1 MSGIGV
7 SEDAI
12 NLYYLIR
19 AKSTYKWALW
29 QIDEKG
35 TTVVIAD
42 VGDPT
47 STYDQFLAAL
57 PEHDCRY
64 GLFDYQY
71 TAPDGNVMNKL
82 VFLNWAPD
90 TARVK
95 AKMMYASTKD
105 FFKGHL
111 DGISA
116 EFQASDLDE
125 ISEESVRDAVRA
137 LGKR

>member
-7 SEDAI
+7 TEDAV

-29 QIDEKG
+29 QVDSKG
-35 TTVVIAD
+35 TTVVID
-42 VGDPT
+42 QVGEPG
-47 STYDQFLAAL
+47 SNFEEFLAAL
-57 PEHDCRY
+57 PENDCRY
-64 GLFDYQY
+64 GIFDYQF
-71 TAPDGNVMNKL
+71 TAPDGNIMNKL

-90 TARVK
+90 SARVK

-116 EFQASDLDE
+116 EFQASDLDDVNEE
-125 ISEESVRDAVRA
+125 IVAEAVKA
-137 LGKR
+137 LKR